1 MGNMLSAIR
10 NCQEHAGY
18 RALRW
23 IFWVGATLMLI
34 LLPNAVS
41 AGTIRLA
48 WDAVGDPDLS
58 GYKVYYGTSSGIYTN
73 STPTGTQTSVDIT
86 NLQDC
91 RVYYLAVKAVD
102 ANGNESLGFSNEISG
117 ISAPVPATVTP
128 NSAKQAT
135 NFQQVTIY
143 GTNFDTQARPDFG
156 PDILV
161 NSYSTSSCTQMIA
174 NITITEAA
182 KVNAPPGPPRLL
194 TVINNG
200 GPRGSKSGPFSVMFN
215 ERRADIDPDG
225 QVRGRDVLYL
235 QNAFGSCSQA
245 VFPNCANTSNYNI
258 DADLNGDG
266 MVDGVDVSLLA
277 IWHGH
282 KFF

>member
-10 NCQEHAGY
+10 DCQEHAAF

-23 IFWVGATLMLI
+23 IFWAGATLLLI
-34 LLPNAVS
+34 LLPSAVS
-41 AGTIRLA
+41 AGTIKLA
-48 WDAVGDPDLS
+48 WDPVGDPDLS
-58 GYKVYYGTSSGIYTN
+58 GYKVYYGTSSGVYTN
-73 STPTGTQTSVDIT
+73 STPTGTQASVDLT

-102 ANGNESLGFSNEISG
+102 ASGNESMAYSNEISG
-117 ISAPVPATVTP
+117 MSAPVPSTVTP
-128 NSAKQAT
+128 GSAKQAT
-135 NFQQVTIY
+135 NFQQVSIS

-161 NSYSTSSCTQMIA
+161 NSYSTTDCGHMTA

-182 KVNAPPGPPRLL
+182 KVNAAPALPRLL
-194 TVINNG
+194 TIINPG
-200 GPRGSKSGPFSVMFN
+200 GPRGSKSGPFTVTFN
-215 ERRADIDPDG
+215 ERRSDLDNSG
-225 QVRGRDVLYL
+225 RVGGRDLLYL
-235 QNAFGSCSQA
+235 QNAFGS
-245 VFPNCANTSNYNI
+245 TSGDSSYNI

-266 MVDGVDVSLLA
+266 KVDGADVSLLA

-282 KFF
+282 IFF

>member
-1 MGNMLSAIR
+1 MLSAIR

-23 IFWVGATLMLI
+23 IFWVGATLLLI
-34 LLPNAVS
+34 LLPSAVS
-41 AGTIRLA
+41 AGSIKLA
-48 WDAVGDPDLS
+48 WDPVGDPDLS

-91 RVYYLAVKAVD
+91 KVYYLAVKAVD
-102 ANGNESLGFSNEISG
+102 ANGNESVSFSNEISG
-117 ISAPVPATVTP
+117 ISAPVPSTVTP

-161 NSYSTSSCTQMIA
+161 NSYSTSSCTQMTA
-174 NITITEAA
+174 NITITATA
-182 KVNAPPGPPRLL
+182 HVNLNGGNPNVPRLL
-194 TVINNG
+194 TIINNG
-200 GPRGSKSGPFSVMFN
+200 GPRGSKNGPFSVTFN
-215 ERRADIDPDG
+215 EIRADIDPDG
-225 QVRGRDVLYL
+225 QVRGRDLLYL
-235 QNAFGSCSQA
+235 MNAFGSCSPTLLPSCSSGA
-245 VFPNCANTSNYNI
+245 NYND

-266 MVDGVDVSLLA
+266 QIDGADVSLLA
-277 IWHGH
+277 NLHGTR
-282 KFF
+282 FF

>member
-23 IFWVGATLMLI
+23 IFWVGATLLLI
-34 LLPNAVS
+34 LLPSAVS
-41 AGTIRLA
+41 AGTIKLA
-48 WDAVGDPDLS
+48 WDPVGDPDLS
-58 GYKVYYGTSSGIYTN
+58 GYKVYYGTSSGVYTN
-73 STPTGTQTSVDIT
+73 STPTGTQTAVSIT

-102 ANGNESLGFSNEISG
+102 ANGNESMTFSNEISG
-117 ISAPVPATVTP
+117 MSAPAPNTVTP
-128 NSAKQAT
+128 NAVNQAT
-135 NFQQVTIY
+135 NAQQVTIS

-161 NSYSTSSCTQMIA
+161 NSYSTSSCTQMTA

-182 KVNAPPGPPRLL
+182 TVNVAPGPPRLL
-194 TVINNG
+194 TIINNG
-200 GPRGSKSGPFSVMFN
+200 GPRGSKNGPFSVTFN
-215 ERRADIDPDG
+215 ERRSDIDSSG
-225 QVRGRDVLYL
+225 RVGGRDLLCL
-235 QNAFGSCSQA
+235 QNAFGSSSGD
-245 VFPNCANTSNYNI
+245 PNYNI
-258 DADLNGDG
+258 DVDLNGDG
-266 MVDGVDVSLLA
+266 KVDGLDVSLLA

-282 KFF
+282 IFF